1 MKSFAWFCLAFSAL
15 LAPHLTAMDQA
26 QASGFAIR
34 EQSAAAQGNAFA
46 GATAGAED
54 VTYLFFNP
62 AVLGR
67 LENTQVAGVL
77 SFVAPQSE
85 FRGGSASTG
94 AFPPALP
101 SFPIQGS
108 QERDDIA
115 KDFFVPAFY
124 AMLVAN
130 DRLRF
135 GLGINVPFGLES
147 NYDRDWIGRYHALE
161 SKLTIISLNPV
172 VAFGVT
178 DWIFLGVGFQAQYAD
193 AELSNALDFGTIGT
207 VLPVAAGGSPVPGA
221 EPGNPDQDGFFKLEG
236 DDWGYG
242 WNAGLL
248 VEPLPGTRFG
258 LAYRSKVEHTFE
270 DDAEFS
276 VPAPFDSAF
285 APTGLFRDTG
295 AEADLTTPESWSAGF
310 YHEIRA
316 RWAIMAEV
324 SLTRWSRFEDLV
336 IEFDNPAQPDNI
348 TDADWKDTWFYALG
362 VTFRP
367 AENWNLRAG
376 VAHDQSPV
384 PDKTRIPR
392 IPDEDRTWLSLG
404 VQWQA
409 RPHLTLSAGYTHVWV
424 EDSDINLK
432 ATDPGNAFRGDL
444 AGEYDNAIDIATV
457 QVNWLF

>member
-1 MKSFAWFCLAFSAL
+1 MKSLVWSCLAFSAL
-15 LAPHLTAMDQA
+15 LASYLTAMDQA
-26 QASGFAIR
+26 HASGFAVR

-67 LENTQVAGVL
+67 LAETQVAGVL
-77 SFVAPQSE
+77 SFVAPQAE

-101 SFPIQGS
+101 SIPIQGS
-108 QERDDIA
+108 QEGDDIA

-161 SKLTIISLNPV
+161 SKLTIASLNPV
-172 VAFGVT
+172 VALRVT
-178 DWIFLGVGFQAQYAD
+178 DWIFFGLGFQAQYAD

-207 VLPVAAGGSPVPGA
+207 VLPVAAGGLPVPGA
-221 EPGNPDQDGFFKLEG
+221 EPGNPAQDGFFKLEG

-248 VEPLPGTRFG
+248 IEPLPGTRFG
-258 LAYRSKVEHTFE
+258 LAYRSKVEHTFQG
-270 DDAEFS
+270 DAEFR
-276 VPAPFDSAF
+276 VPPPFDSAF
-285 APTGLFRDTG
+285 APTGLFRNTG
-295 AEADLTTPESWSAGF
+295 AETGLTTPESWSAGF
-310 YHEIRA
+310 YHEISL
-316 RWAIMAEV
+316 RWSLMAEV

-367 AENWNLRAG
+367 AENWDLRAG

-404 VQWQA
+404 VRWQA
-409 RPHLTLSAGYTHVWV
+409 RPLLALSVGYTHIWV
-424 EDSDINLK
+424 EDSRLDLK
-432 ATDPGNAFRGDL
+432 ANDPGNAFRGDL
-444 AGEYDNAIDIATV
+444 AGAYDNAIDIATV
-457 QVNWLF
+457 QINWLF